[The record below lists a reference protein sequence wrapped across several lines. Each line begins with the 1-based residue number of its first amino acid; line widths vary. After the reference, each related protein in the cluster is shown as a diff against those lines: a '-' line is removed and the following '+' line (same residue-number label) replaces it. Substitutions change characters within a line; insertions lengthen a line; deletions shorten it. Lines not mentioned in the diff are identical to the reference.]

1 MEPSS
6 DKPNPISIPPVGLV
20 HEFTKQKKGLPGSP
34 HPDKLNSDA
43 SRPLLFEAHV
53 IWKKLDAERIGRQGS
68 SARGHRSSKK
78 LAGFTSSIS
87 RTGQ

>member
-34 HPDKLNSDA
+34 HPAKRNSDA
-43 SRPLLFEAHV
+43 SRPLEEVHANRGEAIPV
-53 IWKKLDAERIGRQGS
+53 LPRSLSVPPVGFNEGLAEC
-68 SARGHRSSKK
+68 
-78 LAGFTSSIS
+78 TSSS
-87 RTGQ
+87 SQTGQ

>member
-20 HEFTKQKKGLPGSP
+20 DEINKQKKGLPGSP

-43 SRPLLFEAHV
+43 SRPLEEAHV
-53 IWKKLDAERIGRQGS
+53 IWKKLDAKRI
-68 SARGHRSSKK
+68 
-78 LAGFTSSIS
+78 
-87 RTGQ
+87 